1 MIYWLIDEEELNEF
15 RPDAKC
21 SLWTDNAEHFFHN
34 IQINH
39 RFAERLNEL
48 NVIYYSI

>member
-1 MIYWLIDEEELNEF
+1 MIYWLIDEEELLMSS
-15 RPDAKC
+15 DLMQC
-21 SLWTDNAEHFFHN
+21 SLWTDNVEHFFHN